1 MKTVLNLDLVLRNVD
16 VEHTTQDLERML
28 RMLVDRKV
36 CGKIEETEVKQPR
49 PIVN

>member
-16 VEHTTQDLERML
+16 VEHTKQDLERML
-28 RMLVDRKV
+28 RMLENRKV
-36 CGKIEETEVKQPR
+36 CGKIEETGVNLPR